1 MFVLYVQKNRKN
13 ELVQVVRH
21 VPLFKPTKSYQ
32 IKLTFKKGSAIV
44 FMFPLR
50 AVVLD
55 EKKSLEDCLYSF
67 RIPLQDMKSLVDKDG
82 DIVVT
87 GEIEE
92 KPL

>member
-1 MFVLYVQKNRKN
+1 
-13 ELVQVVRH
+13 
-21 VPLFKPTKSYQ
+21 
-32 IKLTFKKGSAIV
+32 
-44 FMFPLR
+44 MFPLR